1 MFLTIVFASFS
12 TFIIRLRLRWVF
24 FYSMKFQF
32 LWWRRGEMAECV
44 SHQTGVST
52 LCFFFHLR
60 RPYHFVW
67 QRNKGRLSEC
77 WTDHVSQ
84 RSRITWRWIYARFI
98 WKAKKFKQTIFTFD
112 FGNSGVVWK
121 IFDKIGQTE
130 NPELQ
135 TEWTTEAMACVC
147 KSTSN
152 SVNVE
157 RWTDATVR
165 A

>member
-121 IFDKIGQTE
+121 IERYSI
-130 NPELQ
+130 
-135 TEWTTEAMACVC
+135 
-147 KSTSN
+147 KSAKQKTLSSKRN
-152 SVNVE
+152 E
-157 RWTDATVR
+157 RQKRWHAFASLRQIV
-165 A
+165 